1 VKSEQ
6 WENMPSAEHSQ
17 GEARTDG
24 CDHPS
29 ALISAATLA
38 ERLDVSVRTVW
49 RLLSSGKLPDPVK
62 VGGSVRWRNADIA
75 AWIREGC
82 PERRAVSRRA
92 ASTATTGRV
101 VGCR

>member
-1 VKSEQ
+1 MQSEK
-6 WENMPSAEHSQ
+6 WENMPSAEHSH
-17 GEARTDG
+17 GEPRTDS

-38 ERLDVSVRTVW
+38 KRLDVSVRTVW

-62 VGGSVRWRNADIA
+62 VGGSVRWRNGDIA
-75 AWIREGC
+75 TWIREGC
-82 PERRAVSRRA
+82 PERRATSRRA
-92 ASTATTGRV
+92 AITTTTGRA